1 MNINRLTRIK
11 SITQTFVCL
20 LLISILLF
28 AAPGK
33 SFADTESQQQKQI
46 TGIITDDT
54 GATLPGVSIV
64 EKGTTNGTITKADG
78 TYSIQVGTD
87 AVLVFSFIGLKTQ
100 EIAVA
105 GQTEINVRLVQE
117 SIGLEEVVAV
127 GYGTKTREQ
136 IISSVSTITTE
147 DLVKSTAPNLEQA
160 LSGKLSGV
168 FSRQTSGEPG
178 NDGADIKIRGFGSAL
193 VVVDGVPGRNYSD
206 LDPNEIESFTV
217 LKDAASAAV
226 YGMQGANG
234 VILVTTKRGK
244 KGDAQM
250 NISTRFGIQQA
261 HRMPQVLST
270 DMWQTLVSEYR
281 ANEKLISSRNAT
293 ITNEDLSKRVYAYDT
308 NWYDELLQNAPISQ
322 SNMNI
327 SGGTDKVKYFFSG
340 GFLHQGG
347 IWNTNSTKKNRFNIR
362 SNIDVELTKSISVS
376 LGLGGT
382 LIKTQYPGASAENIA
397 GTLRSASYIPIKYPG
412 YEDYYA
418 SPSIAGGGNPVAL
431 ADPSASGYS
440 HNETKDYSTDFSIKY
455 KAPFLDG
462 LSFKGVVGYNSHDGW
477 GKNWNT
483 NIVYVSYAQDVDLYQ
498 LSNSATE
505 NDKASL
511 SRRDDNNYSLTLQ
524 GFINYK
530 QSFGNHN
537 VNSAVILEQM
547 QAKDR
552 YFIAGRG
559 DYPSTVLDMLEG
571 GLNTINKTASDYLRE
586 YRSRSVIGRF
596 SYDYNTKYLVEFNFR
611 YDGAQY
617 FADKW
622 GFFPSVS
629 AGWFLSKE
637 EFMSGIKGTLNELKI
652 RGSWG
657 QLGDLSAAQI
667 YYSGLY
673 RDDGTELYY
682 YQSGYKY
689 PGDAL
694 TFGDRTLYNP
704 TETVQANPDFTWSKS
719 TMTNIGF
726 DAKLWNNKLTV
737 SSDVFIRERSGLPAQ
752 KAEDNA
758 GVLKTWYNLNSDQT
772 RGFELEVGHE
782 NKVGEF
788 NYTIDANM
796 SWARTKMTKVEHG
809 QFTSGYSEWKWNSE
823 GNWNNVRWGYD
834 YIGRYQNQ
842 DEINTAPMYENS
854 KQNTEILPGDLKY
867 ADYNG
872 DGYINEYDQMPI
884 GRTSYPELMFG
895 ATFSAQWKN
904 LDFTMFWQGASLSRF
919 NLGVFDTQ
927 AFRQG
932 NLETNTWSYFED
944 RWHKADYTNPDSE
957 WIPGEFP
964 AIRDFFSPNINGG
977 SSNFWNFDGTY
988 VRLKNIELGYTIPES
1003 ITDRVNVKKLRIYMS
1018 ANNALTFAS
1027 QKYFDPEQ
1035 REGGWNL
1042 ANYPQI
1048 RTFNCGLSLNF

>member
-1 MNINRLTRIK
+1 METYLTTKIK
-11 SITQTFVCL
+11 GLKPL
-20 LLISILLF
+20 LTLGLFISFFLF
-28 AAPGK
+28 PIPTLHASENSGL
-33 SFADTESQQQKQI
+33 QQKTV
-46 TGIITDDT
+46 TGKITDNT
-54 GATLPGVSIV
+54 GATLPGVTIV
-64 EKGTTNGTITKADG
+64 VKGTTNGTITNVDG
-78 TYSIQVGTD
+78 TYSIEVPADET
-87 AVLVFSFIGLKTQ
+87 VLVFSFIGMKTQ
-100 EIAVA
+100 EITVA
-105 GQTEINVRLVQE
+105 GRTEINITMAQE
-117 SIGLEEVVAV
+117 YFGLDEIVAV

-147 DLVKSTAPNLEQA
+147 DLVKSSAPNLEQA
-160 LSGKLSGV
+160 LGGKMSGV

-244 KGDAQM
+244 TGDAQM
-250 NISTRFGIQQA
+250 NISTRYGIQQP
-261 HRMPQVLST
+261 HRMPQVAST
-270 DMWQTLVSEYR
+270 DMWQTLVAEYR
-281 ANEKLISSRNAT
+281 ANEKLISSRNAI
-293 ITNEDLSKRVYAYDT
+293 ITEDDLKKRVSDYDT

-322 SNMNI
+322 SNLNVT
-327 SGGTDKVKYFFSG
+327 GGTEKVKYFISG

-347 IWNTNSTKKNRFNIR
+347 IWNTNSTKKNRFNLR
-362 SNIDVELTKSISVS
+362 SNIDIDISNSISVS
-376 LGLGGT
+376 LGIGGT
-382 LIKTQYPGASAENIA
+382 LIKTDYPGASANNIA
-397 GTLRSASYIPIKYPG
+397 GTLRSAPYIPVKYPG

-418 SPSIAGGGNPVAL
+418 SPTTVGGGNPVAL
-431 ADPSASGYS
+431 ADPSASGYE
-440 HNETKDYSTDFSIKY
+440 HNETKDYNTDFSIKY
-455 KAPFLDG
+455 DAPFLDG

-477 GKNWNT
+477 KKNWHT
-483 NIVYVSYAQDVDLYQ
+483 NIVYVSYAQDIDEYL
-498 LSNSATE
+498 LSNSASE

-511 SRRDDNNYSLTLQ
+511 SRQDNNNYSLTLQ
-524 GFINYK
+524 GFVNYK
-530 QSFGNHN
+530 QSFGDHN
-537 VNSAVILEQM
+537 VNTAVILEQM

-571 GLNTINKTASDYLRE
+571 GLNTINKTANDYLRE

-596 SYDYNTKYLVEFNFR
+596 SYDYETKYLVEFNFR

-637 EFMSGIKGTLNELKI
+637 NFMKGISNTLTEFKL

-657 QLGDLSAAQI
+657 QLGDLSSARD
-667 YYSGLY
+667 YYVGN
-673 RDDGTELYY
+673 ELYY
-682 YQSGYKY
+682 HQSGYKY
-689 PGDAL
+689 PGNTL

-704 TETVQANPDFTWSKS
+704 TETVEANPDFTWSKS
-719 TMTNIGF
+719 TMINIGF
-726 DAKLWNNKLTV
+726 DAKLWNKLLTV
-737 SSDVFIRERSGLPAQ
+737 SSDFFIRDRSGLPAQ
-752 KAEDNA
+752 KSEDNA

-772 RGFELEVGHE
+772 RGFEFEIGHE

-788 NYTIDANM
+788 NYSIDANM
-796 SWARTKMTKVEHG
+796 SWSRTKATKVEHG
-809 QFTSGYSEWKWNSE
+809 QYTNGYSEWKWNSE

-842 DEINTAPMYENS
+842 DEINNAPMYENS
-854 KQNTEILPGDLKY
+854 KNNSVILPGDLVY

-872 DGYINEYDQMPI
+872 DGYINEYDQKPI

-895 ATFSAQWKN
+895 ATFSAQWKGI
-904 LDFTMFWQGASLSRF
+904 DFTMFWQGASLSRF

-932 NLETNTWSYFED
+932 DTESNTWSYFGD
-944 RWHKADYTNPDSE
+944 RWHKADYTDPNSE
-957 WIPGEFP
+957 WIPGQYP
-964 AIRDFFSPNINGG
+964 AIRDYFSPNINGG

-988 VRLKNIELGYTIPES
+988 VRLKNIELGYTFS
-1003 ITDRVNVKKLRIYMS
+1003 DNITNRINMGSLRIYVS
-1018 ANNALTFAS
+1018 AYNLLTIAA
-1027 QKYFDPEQ
+1027 QDYFDPEQ

-1048 RTFNCGLSLNF
+1048 RSFNCGLSLKF